1 MNDLGSAP
9 AGLRRCL
16 GPMEVT
22 AQAVGTVGLTLTAV
36 FNIPQAMR
44 GAGSATWISYA
55 LALTLVLLV
64 SETLVL
70 FRRLPG
76 SPSGIA
82 GYVRAGLGDRLGSTA
97 SWTLLLGYGATL
109 VACLLFFG
117 FFLELLLLHVGLK
130 APPLLAF
137 VPGGLVCLELARRDV
152 QLSTRTMLLTESI
165 SALIILSLT
174 VVIVWHGW
182 GAADLRAI
190 NPLNDTVAEVR
201 SGLMVGVLSFIGF
214 ESAANLGREV
224 LHAERAVPRSLRTA
238 VLIAG
243 VLFMVWGAFLP
254 EGLAWLPEAARQSLD
269 PLSALA
275 EQMGIPGAG
284 LWIKVGAVLCL
295 FGTCIGALTA
305 LARLAYH
312 LALQGVLPL
321 SLAQVH
327 PRYGT
332 PSRAL
337 LAVGVPLVAV
347 GALVVQRQLNISQ
360 IFGLFGGFAVLAF
373 ILVYGL
379 VALASLRVSLPGNS
393 RSRRLLVGGACL
405 VAVCAMAV
413 AYVSGAVGEQNGML
427 LTFAALLLIGALRVW
442 WVVPRFADPGRLIDS
457 ARLRESRS
465 K

>member
-82 GYVRAGLGDRLGSTA
+82 GYVGGARRSPGVHRQLDFAARLRRHSGGMPA
-97 SWTLLLGYGATL
+97 FLW
-109 VACLLFFG
+109 LFF
-117 FFLELLLLHVGLK
+117 ELLLLHVGLK

-347 GALVVQRQLNISQ
+347 GALVVQRKLNISQ

-373 ILVYGL
+373 LLVYGL